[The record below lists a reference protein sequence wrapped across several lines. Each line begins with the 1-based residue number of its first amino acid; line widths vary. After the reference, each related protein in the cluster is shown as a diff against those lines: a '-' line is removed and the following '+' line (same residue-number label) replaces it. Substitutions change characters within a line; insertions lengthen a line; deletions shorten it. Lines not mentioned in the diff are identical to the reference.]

1 MELTKY
7 KDYVRKGAR
16 LEFTSPA
23 YAAERTGKMMNACAD
38 AYGYLAGIDA
48 THLGLADDVFDMFL
62 EEIEIF
68 AKNNSIPI
76 MQKDGIEFL
85 VNYIREHKIK

>member
-1 MELTKY
+1 MIELIKY

-23 YAAERTGKMMNACAD
+23 IAAERTNKMMNACAD

-48 THLGLADDVFDMFL
+48 THLGLADDALSDRVALAMDSL
-62 EEIEIF
+62 VE
-68 AKNNSIPI
+68 ACAYA
-76 MQKDGIEFL
+76 GID
-85 VNYIREHKIK
+85 IREHKIK